1 MAIDLHDNKLI
12 LLLAEMGD
20 SFLVK
25 ISPNYCCLAEGQVSK
40 REKLFCLNLTVPVP
54 SHFEG
59 WIAARPLDIKSLVS
73 KAGITQLG

>member
-12 LLLAEMGD
+12 FLLAEMGD

-54 SHFEG
+54 SHLKG
-59 WIAARPLDIKSLVS
+59 
-73 KAGITQLG
+73 G